1 MTVVPDRTAHNGTD
15 AGVGVPES
23 GLHRGRTIVTAR
35 ALNSLVCALTADIF
49 GIAARA
55 VRVDLSDQHGL
66 LAVTI
71 RTPVRVTALTT
82 PGRQPG
88 VAGASGGTLV
98 QQAANA
104 QTMIRWR
111 VTELAGTQVAHVTI
125 RFTGIDTEE
134 ESRVR

>member
-1 MTVVPDRTAHNGTD
+1 MTVVPDRTAHTGT
-15 AGVGVPES
+15 GTPES
-23 GLHRGRTIVTAR
+23 GLQCGRTTVTSR

-55 VRVDLSDQHGL
+55 VRVDLSDRHGL

-71 RTPVRVTALTT
+71 RTPVRVAALTA
-82 PGRQPG
+82 PGHQPG

-104 QTMIRWR
+104 QTMIRGR
-111 VTELAGTQVAHVTI
+111 VTQLAGTQVAHVTI

-134 ESRVR
+134 GSRVR